1 MRLLGTACPSVIAQ
15 GTGRDLTTLGRTGA
29 QIKSSLISTGLFTDS
44 LPTHVV
50 AGLGAGFLAVCV
62 GSPVDVVKS
71 RMMGAPA
78 LPWRP
83 RLQMQTQRKLEETA
97 VLVLVCGLG
106 AAQRCCAVLGA
117 CPWRSKRRSHRL
129 TSMLSQSLAS

>member
-1 MRLLGTACPSVIAQ
+1 MPGAVQPFGAGPTA
-15 GTGRDLTTLGRTGA
+15 LTTLSSAGA

-83 RLQMQTQRKLEETA
+83 QLQMQTQRRTERTA
-97 VLVLVCGLG
+97 VLVLVCGAG
-106 AAQRCCAVLGA
+106 AAQRRCAALGA
-117 CPWRSKRRSHRL
+117 WHDLREAP
-129 TSMLSQSLAS
+129 TA